1 MKKKNKVK
9 KIYIVTAAI
18 IIIIVILIRS
28 SINNNNNK
36 DINFVAKQYLTTGFF
51 NKYKL
56 YNVDHSYITFSG
68 SNDAIL
74 NVRGMETKAPHTTVS
89 YSLKMSKDT
98 SGIWHVKKISPLS
111 DLQYLNENN

>member
-9 KIYIVTAAI
+9 KIYIVTAVF
-18 IIIIVILIRS
+18 IIIIVILIKSS
-28 SINNNNNK
+28 SINNNSK
-36 DINFVAKQYLTTGFF
+36 DINFAANQYLTTGFF

-56 YNVDHSYITFSG
+56 YNIDHSYLTFSS

-74 NVRGMETKAPHTTVS
+74 NVRGMESKAPHATVS